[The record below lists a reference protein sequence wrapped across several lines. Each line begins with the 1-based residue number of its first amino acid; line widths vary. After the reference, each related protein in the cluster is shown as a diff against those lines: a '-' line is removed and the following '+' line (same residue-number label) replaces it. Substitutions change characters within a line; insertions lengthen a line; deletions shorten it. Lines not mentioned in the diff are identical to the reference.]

1 MKLDNI
7 LNAAIRKDSFLVPKE
22 MVINGS
28 FRSDTPG
35 QVAGIV
41 NGDISCKGRILI
53 LKDGIVNG
61 DITAEE
67 LLVYGKI
74 NGNVKGC
81 NKITVQSGAVIKG
94 NINTS
99 EIHIEKEAHIEGLI
113 TKSGLQVVLSNK
125 TETARKHQDDND
137 KIEAAKPDQP
147 VKERQS
153 WF

>member
-7 LNAAIRKDSFLVPKE
+7 LNPAHRKDSFLVPKE

-41 NGDISCKGRILI
+41 NGDIICKGRMLI
-53 LKDGIVNG
+53 VKEGIVNG
-61 DITAEE
+61 DIVAEE

-74 NGNVKGC
+74 NGNVKSC
-81 NKITVQSGAVIKG
+81 NKITVQSGAVIRG
-94 NINTS
+94 NVNTL
-99 EIHIEKEAHIEGLI
+99 EIHMEKEALIEGLI
-113 TKSGLQVVLSNK
+113 TKSGSQIILNK
-125 TETARKHQDDND
+125 KA
-137 KIEAAKPDQP
+137 EAAKKNEISEHHEQAKYDHP
-147 VKERQS
+147 ETNRQK